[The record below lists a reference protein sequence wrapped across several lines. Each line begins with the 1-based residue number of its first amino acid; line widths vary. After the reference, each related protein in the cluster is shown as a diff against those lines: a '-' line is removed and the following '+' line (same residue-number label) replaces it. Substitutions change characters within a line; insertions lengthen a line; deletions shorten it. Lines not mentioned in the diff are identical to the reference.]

1 MGLGKRTG
9 RAPRPGPQAP
19 GRFTAAGSLLGVQ
32 YQIRY
37 ALLRLLRA
45 EPGDAV
51 TIEKTDDIA
60 LERDGAAGEWVQTKH
75 HTRPTALGDT
85 SPDLWKTLRNWSSHT
100 LDGSLDPRY
109 QTLILVTTGT
119 IRDGTAASMLRPD
132 KPGKRDVQKA
142 LELLAEAARKN
153 RPASNSGYYAEFAK
167 LGRDGQLKLLR
178 SVNILGSEP
187 DVTKIRDA
195 IKEKLRLASP
205 PGRLDEFIER
215 VEGWWFDLAI
225 DSMSSGTPIKYA
237 DLHAKMDDIRN
248 QFGPRSL
255 PADFANAPLPPS
267 EKTATRTFVRQLE
280 IIDVLAERQE
290 HARLDYYRAYKQ
302 RSKWTADD
310 LVMVDE
316 LPEYDKRLTG
326 LWSDLFH
333 RMTEDLASSSSDE
346 QTLRARGR
354 AHYNATIDK
363 DIRIRP
369 DVSDPYV
376 MRGSLHM
383 LADKLEIG
391 WHPNYVKIMAPWPE
405 EGSAQ

>member
-45 EPGDAV
+45 EPGDAI

-60 LERDGAAGEWVQTKH
+60 LERGGAAGEWVQTKH
-75 HTRPTALGDT
+75 HTRHTALGDT
-85 SPDLWKTLRNWSSHT
+85 SPDLWKTLRNWSSHM

-109 QTLILVTTGT
+109 QTLMLVTTGT

-132 KPGKRDVQKA
+132 KQGKRDVQKA

-167 LGRDGQLKLLR
+167 LGRDGQLRLLQ

-187 DVTKIRDA
+187 DVEKIEDS
-195 IKEKLRLASP
+195 IKKELRLVSP
-205 PGRLDEFIER
+205 QGKLDAFVER
-215 VEGWWFDLAI
+215 VEGWWLDLAI
-225 DSMSSGTPIKYA
+225 DSMSTGTPIRFA
-237 DLHAKMDDIRN
+237 DLQAKITDIRN

-267 EKTATRTFVRQLE
+267 EKTATRTFVRQLK
-280 IIDVLAERQE
+280 IIDVSPKRQE
-290 HARLDYYRAYKQ
+290 HARLDYYRAYNQ
-302 RSKWTADD
+302 RSKWTADE

-316 LPEYDKRLTG
+316 LPEYDERLTG

-333 RMTEDLASSSSDE
+333 RMKEDLADSNDE
-346 QTLRARGR
+346 QTLRYRGR
-354 AHYNATIDK
+354 LHYNATIDK

-369 DVSDPYV
+369 GVSDPYV

-391 WHPNYVKIMAPWPE
+391 WHPNYDEIMALQPG